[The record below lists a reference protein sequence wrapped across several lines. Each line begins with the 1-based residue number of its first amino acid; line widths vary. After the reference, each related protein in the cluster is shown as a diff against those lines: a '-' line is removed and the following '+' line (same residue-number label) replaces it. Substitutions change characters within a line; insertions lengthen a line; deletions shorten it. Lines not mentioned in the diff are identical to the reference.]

1 VTYKTARRKRFRQK
15 VTVVSSEVLLVR
27 EISRNLDRTDH
38 DLSAKEKDGENETV
52 KEKMSVFKRTQ
63 QIMTNGKKKTNLA
76 KMSHIREI
84 YQDLHISFSSV

>member
-1 VTYKTARRKRFRQK
+1 M
-15 VTVVSSEVLLVR
+15 TVVSSEVLLVR

>member
-1 VTYKTARRKRFRQK
+1 

-63 QIMTNGKKKTNLA
+63 QKMTNGKKKTNLA
-76 KMSHIREI
+76 KMPHIREI
-84 YQDLHISFSSV
+84 YQDFYISFSSV

>member
-1 VTYKTARRKRFRQK
+1 

>member
-1 VTYKTARRKRFRQK
+1 MTYKTARRKRFRQK